1 MFDMREPTSEDYK
14 KFAPALYYAEKH
26 EKAHDGYYM
35 IVSFDGVEKL
45 LQVIDHRCFLYSLS
59 FDKEVTSIEFL
70 LDEEYGL
77 DFVAISKDY
86 VVSLEKKDE
95 DRTKDEFV
103 FVNNNNGNVEEF
115 DFKATGRKD
124 PDGYD
129 GYATYVQYDRQKDV
143 RVMMIFQHMV
153 KPENRVYGYH
163 LNNPA
168 FVLIDRNI
176 NKGRYKRERFVKKRF
191 NYEENP
197 ISYTLAT
204 MKDNGIFNT
213 LNEGAVNINMMA
225 EFNRYYRIIRE
236 TDTEIKIGFPFGRQY
251 TLEEINAY
259 VQKMGFNT
267 SVPEEIIEFF
277 NGDNREFKEVF
288 MVSDYLRKLYE
299 YTSSMLKQLNFGK
312 DDNDGNN

>member
-35 IVSFDGVEKL
+35 IVSFDGVDKL
-45 LQVIDHRCFLYSLS
+45 LQVIDHKGYLYTLS
-59 FDKEVTSIEFL
+59 FDNEVTSVEFL

-77 DFVAISKDY
+77 DFVAISEDY
-86 VVSLEKKDE
+86 VVSLEKVDE

-115 DFKATGRKD
+115 DFKPRGNMD

-129 GYATYVQYDRQKDV
+129 GYATYVQYSREKDI
-143 RVMMIFQHMV
+143 RLMMIFQHMV
-153 KPENRVYGYH
+153 KAENRVYGYH
-163 LNNPA
+163 LNNPL
-168 FVLIDRNI
+168 FVIIDKNI
-176 NKGRYKRERFVKKRF
+176 NKGRHKKERYVKKRF

-204 MKDNGIFNT
+204 MKDNGVLNT
-213 LNEGAVNINMMA
+213 LSEGAVNINMMA

-236 TDTEIKIGFPFGRQY
+236 TETEIKIGFPFGKQY
-251 TLEEINAY
+251 TIEEINAY
-259 VQKMGFNT
+259 LKKLGFNT
-267 SVPEEIIEFF
+267 TVPAEIIDFY
-277 NGDNREFKEVF
+277 NGDNRHFKEIY
-288 MVSDYLRKLYE
+288 MVSDYLRRLYE
-299 YTSSMLKQLNFGK
+299 FTSSMVRQLSLGK